1 MSSPRERRGLVPIE
15 IAMVLAIA
23 LIPWPEMMPV
33 ALPLVA
39 CASISRWLRGRSF
52 TEVLH
57 GGTEKALIGAL
68 AGVVGLGLA
77 LLLGTPV
84 VEMIS
89 LRAVEWSA
97 YPIVRGNA
105 SQMAVVIVIVTIAAI
120 ASELALRGWIVE
132 RMLEMSPGR
141 TAVLPILVGAIGEAV
156 VTPGGVSVRLGAA
169 LFGIGLGWMYVA
181 AGRSVVAP
189 MLARIAFQ
197 VGAVVLEAM
206 RLIG

>member
-1 MSSPRERRGLVPIE
+1 MPIE

-23 LIPWPEMMPV
+23 LIPWPQLTPV

-57 GGTEKALIGAL
+57 GGTDKALLGAL
-68 AGVVGLGLA
+68 AGAVALGLA
-77 LLLGTPV
+77 LVAGTPV

-89 LRAVEWSA
+89 LRAVEWSS
-97 YPIVRGNA
+97 YPIVRGSA
-105 SQMAVVIVIVTIAAI
+105 SQMAVVIVIVTIAAV
-120 ASELALRGWIVE
+120 AYELALRGWIVE
-132 RMLEMSPGR
+132 RMLELAPGP
-141 TAVLPILVGAIGEAV
+141 AVLPILVGAFAEAI

-181 AGRSVVAP
+181 AGRSAVAP
-189 MLARIAFQ
+189 MIARVAFQ
-197 VGAVVLEAM
+197 VGAVVLEAL

>member
-1 MSSPRERRGLVPIE
+1 MPIE

-39 CASISRWLRGRSF
+39 CASISRWVRGRSF

-57 GGTEKALIGAL
+57 GGGDKALVGAF
-68 AGVVGLGLA
+68 AGAVALGLA
-77 LLLGTPV
+77 LVAGTPV

-89 LRAVEWSA
+89 LRAVEWSS
-97 YPIVRGNA
+97 YPIVRGSA
-105 SQMAVVIVIVTIAAI
+105 SQMAVVIVIVTIAAV
-120 ASELALRGWIVE
+120 AYELALRGWIVE
-132 RMLEMSPGR
+132 RMLELAPGP
-141 TAVLPILVGAIGEAV
+141 AVLPILVGAIAEAV
-156 VTPGGVSVRLGAA
+156 ITPGGVSVRIGAF
-169 LFGIGLGWMYVA
+169 LFGLGLGWMYVA

-189 MLARIAFQ
+189 MIARIAFQ

>member
-1 MSSPRERRGLVPIE
+1 MPIE

-23 LIPWPEMMPV
+23 LFPWPEMMPV
-33 ALPLVA
+33 ALPLVT
-39 CASISRWLRGRSF
+39 CASISRWLRRRSF

-57 GGTEKALIGAL
+57 GGADRAVIGAL
-68 AGVVGLGLA
+68 AGAIGLGLA
-77 LLLGTPV
+77 LLAGTPV
-84 VEMIS
+84 VEMVS

-132 RMLEMSPGR
+132 RMLELSPKP
-141 TAVLPILVGAIGEAV
+141 TVLPILVGALAEAV

-169 LFGIGLGWMYVA
+169 LFGVGLGWMYVA

-189 MLARIAFQ
+189 MLARITFQ
-197 VGAVVLEAM
+197 VGAVVLEAL

>member
-1 MSSPRERRGLVPIE
+1 
-15 IAMVLAIA
+15 MVLAIA
-23 LIPWPEMMPV
+23 LIPWPQLTPV

-57 GGTEKALIGAL
+57 GGTDKALLGAL
-68 AGVVGLGLA
+68 AGAVALGLA
-77 LLLGTPV
+77 LVAGTPV

-89 LRAVEWSA
+89 LRAVEWSS
-97 YPIVRGNA
+97 YPIVRGSA
-105 SQMAVVIVIVTIAAI
+105 SQMAVVIVIVTIAAV
-120 ASELALRGWIVE
+120 AYELALRGWIVE
-132 RMLEMSPGR
+132 RMLELAPGP
-141 TAVLPILVGAIGEAV
+141 AVLPILVGAFAEAI

-169 LFGIGLGWMYVA
+169 LFGIGLGWMFVA

-189 MLARIAFQ
+189 MLARVAFQ
-197 VGAVVLEAM
+197 VGAVVLEAL

>member
-1 MSSPRERRGLVPIE
+1 
-15 IAMVLAIA
+15 MVLAIA
-23 LIPWPEMMPV
+23 LIPWPQMMPI
-33 ALPLVA
+33 ALPLVT

-52 TEVLH
+52 TEVLT
-57 GGTEKALIGAL
+57 GGSDKAVIGAL
-68 AGVVGLGLA
+68 AGAVGLGFA
-77 LLLGTPV
+77 LLVGTPV

-132 RMLEMSPGR
+132 RMLELAPGP
-141 TAVLPILVGAIGEAV
+141 AVLPILVGAIAEAV
-156 VTPGGVSVRLGAA
+156 VTPGGVSVRIGAA

-181 AGRSVVAP
+181 SGRSVIAP
-189 MLARIAFQ
+189 MLARVAFQ
-197 VGAVVLEAM
+197 VTAVVLEAL

>member
-1 MSSPRERRGLVPIE
+1 
-15 IAMVLAIA
+15 MVLAIA

-57 GGTEKALIGAL
+57 GGTDKALIGAL
-68 AGVVGLGLA
+68 AGAVALGLA
-77 LLLGTPV
+77 LVGGTPV
-84 VEMIS
+84 VEMVS
-89 LRAVEWSA
+89 LRAVEWSSF
-97 YPIVRGNA
+97 PSVRGNA
-105 SQMAVVIVIVTIAAI
+105 SQMAVVIVIVTIAAV
-120 ASELALRGWIVE
+120 AYELALRGWIVE
-132 RMLEMSPGR
+132 RMLELAPGP
-141 TAVLPILVGAIGEAV
+141 TVLPILVGAIAEAV
-156 VTPGGVSVRLGAA
+156 ITPGGVSVRLGAA

-181 AGRSVVAP
+181 AGRSVIAP